1 MQQKNNNEYS
11 NRERIDLIIKIV
23 SSVIVISVVLWALLF
38 REEASNLI
46 NYIRTLVTKY
56 LNWYFVLLASTFL
69 LFSIWLIFGR
79 YGKVVLGGPD
89 AKPEFNRFA

>member
-38 REEASNLI
+38 RERLLI
-46 NYIRTLVTKY
+46 
-56 LNWYFVLLASTFL
+56 
-69 LFSIWLIFGR
+69 
-79 YGKVVLGGPD
+79 
-89 AKPEFNRFA
+89 

>member
-38 REEASNLI
+38 RE
-46 NYIRTLVTKY
+46 
-56 LNWYFVLLASTFL
+56 
-69 LFSIWLIFGR
+69 
-79 YGKVVLGGPD
+79 
-89 AKPEFNRFA
+89 